1 MLKVYGYED
10 SPYVMRVEW
19 ILKELNIAYEFVRV
33 DLLSNEQNTNW
44 YLNISPIGQ
53 VPAIE
58 ADGGV
63 RVFDSLAIIKYVAL
77 KSNSTLYPKDFTKQ
91 IAVDSWLQF
100 GSFEVGEPISKLC
113 WQRFWKPKLTKR
125 EPDLS
130 YCERLEKQLSFG
142 APKLDR
148 MLGDHEYIS
157 GDSFTVADIAA
168 FPLIVLADR
177 AEFSLDVYP
186 NIASWVERIKKRPA
200 VSQTQYNFSR

>member
-1 MLKVYGYED
+1 MPETVVGSKRSEDSAKQPLSRNFMLKVYGYED

-77 KSNSTLYPKDFTKQ
+77 
-91 IAVDSWLQF
+91 
-100 GSFEVGEPISKLC
+100 
-113 WQRFWKPKLTKR
+113 
-125 EPDLS
+125 
-130 YCERLEKQLSFG
+130 
-142 APKLDR
+142 
-148 MLGDHEYIS
+148 
-157 GDSFTVADIAA
+157 
-168 FPLIVLADR
+168 
-177 AEFSLDVYP
+177 
-186 NIASWVERIKKRPA
+186 
-200 VSQTQYNFSR
+200 